1 MAREKWTPTE
11 EQLKQIRTMAG
22 LGLTVQKIG
31 IILGISKATF
41 DRAAR
46 RDPAVKEAL
55 EKGREQTELQVRA
68 WAHKS
73 AERGNVAMQ
82 IFLLKTRYGFRE
94 TERLELTGAD
104 GGPIV
109 AKKELSVEEAAAL
122 ISKYERLQSRLSKK
136 A

>member
-1 MAREKWTPTE
+1 MAREKWKPTD

-22 LGLTVQKIG
+22 LGLTVERIA
-31 IILGISKATF
+31 IILGVSKATL

-46 RDPAVKEAL
+46 RDPAVRDAV
-55 EKGREQTELQVRA
+55 EKGRETSGALLRE
-68 WAHKS
+68 WAYNS
-73 AERGNVAMQ
+73 ARKGNVAMQ
-82 IFLLKTRYGFRE
+82 IFLLKTREGFRE

-109 AKKELSVEEAAAL
+109 AKKELSAEEAAAL
-122 ISKYERLQSRLSKK
+122 IAKYDRLQSRLSKK